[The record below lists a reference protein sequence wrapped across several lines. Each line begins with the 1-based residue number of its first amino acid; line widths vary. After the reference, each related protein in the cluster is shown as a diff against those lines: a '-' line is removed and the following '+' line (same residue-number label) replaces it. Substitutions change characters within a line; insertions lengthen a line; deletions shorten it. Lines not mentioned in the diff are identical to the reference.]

1 MFRKLRY
8 GIVVL
13 AGVFIVGGVAGITGI
28 RTKNTTENTADT
40 EAGSFG
46 VSDFVYANQGNNS
59 AAVNEFGV
67 TYYDPETSASGSQ
80 SFRLEDSPS
89 VAEGDSLSAGEVT
102 TAAAESETEAPKYF
116 GLRAYF
122 KNKLIIDTTKV
133 DLYLNVREAPDND
146 SEILSVLFA
155 NDVVTYKE
163 KTGHWY
169 AIECDGYTGYV
180 SADYVL
186 TDMDVYNELVN
197 SVAYAVMVENAE
209 AMLYEKPDNTGTP
222 ILAGQKGDAFRVAGM
237 SGDYYEVHVVSEV
250 YDTLY
255 VHKDEVL
262 LYYLF
267 LGRGNDNEMGEVYE
281 AYFGGLEIAD
291 NLTKSAAIKQQAEEE
306 WAAYESY
313 LASSEEESRSLES
326 SYEAA
331 SKASREAAEQAYQ
344 ASVQAQASLAAA
356 SGEARYIGRF
366 MITHY
371 CHCQKCCG
379 IWGSNDPN
387 YAAYGSSGMKLTSG
401 YSVSVNTSQI
411 PYGTRLLI
419 NGKEYIAADDGVAGG
434 VIDIYMQTHDQA
446 LAGGCYTA
454 DVYILP

>member
-8 GIVVL
+8 GIVAL
-13 AGVFIVGGVAGITGI
+13 AGVLVVGAVAGITAI
-28 RTKNTTENTADT
+28 RTKNTTENTADA

-67 TYYDPETSASGSQ
+67 SYYDPEMSTDA
-80 SFRLEDSPS
+80 FRLEDSPS
-89 VAEGDSLSAGEVT
+89 VAEGDSLSAGSVGALKE
-102 TAAAESETEAPKYF
+102 TAADAAEEKYF
-116 GLRAYF
+116 GLREYF
-122 KNKLIIDTTKV
+122 KGKLIIDTEKV
-133 DLYLNVREAPDND
+133 ELYLNVRETPEND
-146 SEILSVLFA
+146 SKILSVLFP

-163 KTGHWY
+163 KVGNWY

-186 TDMDVYNELVN
+186 TDMDVYNELAD
-197 SVAYAVMVENAE
+197 SVAYAVMVENSE
-209 AMLYEKPDNTGTP
+209 AMLYEKPDNTGVP
-222 ILAGQKGDAFRVAGM
+222 IFAGQKGDAFRAVGM
-237 SGDYYEVHVVSEV
+237 SGDYYEVHVISEV

-255 VHKDEVL
+255 VHKDEVI

-267 LGRGNDNEMGEVYE
+267 LGRGNDNELGEAYE
-281 AYFGGLEIAD
+281 AYFGSLDIAD
-291 NLTKSAAIKQQAEEE
+291 NLTKSVSIKQQAEEE
-306 WAAYESY
+306 WAEYNAY
-313 LASSEEESRSLES
+313 LASSEEESRALES

-331 SKASREAAEQAYQ
+331 VQASKDAAEQAYQ
-344 ASVQAQASLAAA
+344 AALQASKEAAQ
-356 SGEARYIGRF
+356 GQARYLGRF

-387 YAAYGSSGMKLTSG
+387 YAAHGSSGMRLTPN
-401 YSVSVNTSQI
+401 YTVSVNTAQI

-419 NGKEYIAADDGVAGG
+419 NGKEYIAADDGAAAGI
-434 VIDIYMQTHDQA
+434 IDIYMQTHDMA

-454 DVYILP
+454 EVYVLP